1 MEETLNKIQ
10 SLANTFANATDL
22 YRFYQ
27 QSELVKISVAL
38 SEQFHIYSQTSDEYV
53 KKHITVDINDFIAR
67 YKIALK
73 EIGIDSSNFSW

>member
-1 MEETLNKIQ
+1 
-10 SLANTFANATDL
+10 
-22 YRFYQ
+22 
-27 QSELVKISVAL
+27 VKISVAL